1 MTRDATSGFRLG
13 IYVCAAGGDRMTAAG
28 ARIISVNVGA
38 PRLVC
43 WRNRDVLTSIFK
55 EPVAGRI
62 AVHGIN
68 LAGDDQADRSVHGGP
83 DKAVYA
89 YAQEDLD
96 WWSDGLGV
104 PLPPGAFGENITVAG
119 VAVTEAVIGE
129 RWRVNDV
136 LLEVCAP
143 RTPCY
148 KLGIRMGEDGFP
160 RLFAA
165 AGRPGAYL
173 RILAAGSIAAG
184 DALIVEHRPSHGVT
198 VQAVA
203 DAYHRDHS
211 RAAEL
216 LAAPELPGN
225 WQAWARALLARRH
238 PSRSGTS
245 AHPA

>member
-1 MTRDATSGFRLG
+1 MEISG
-13 IYVCAAGGDRMTAAG
+13 VQMTAPG
-28 ARIISVNVGA
+28 ARVVSVNVGA
-38 PRLVC
+38 PQLVR
-43 WRNRDVLTSIFK
+43 WRNRDVMTSIFK

-62 AVHGIN
+62 AVQGVGLIV
-68 LAGDDQADRSVHGGP
+68 AGDDQADRSMHGGQ

-89 YAQEDLD
+89 YAREDLN
-96 WWSDGLGV
+96 WWSDDLGV
-104 PLPPGAFGENITVAG
+104 PLSPGAFGENITVAG
-119 VAVTEAVIGE
+119 VAVTEAVVGE

-148 KLGIRMGEDGFP
+148 KLGIRMGADGFP
-160 RLFAA
+160 RRFAA

-173 RILAAGSIAAG
+173 RILAAGTIAAG

-216 LAAPELPGN
+216 LAAPELPEN
-225 WQAWARALLARRH
+225 WQAWARTLLARRH
-238 PSRSGTS
+238 PSRTGTS
-245 AHPA
+245 ARPA

>member
-1 MTRDATSGFRLG
+1 
-13 IYVCAAGGDRMTAAG
+13 MTAAD
-28 ARIISVNVGA
+28 ARIVSVNVGA
-38 PRLVC
+38 PRLVR
-43 WRNRDVLTSIFK
+43 WRDRDVLTSIFK
-55 EPVAGRI
+55 DPVAGRV
-62 AVHGIN
+62 AVHGVN

-89 YAQEDLD
+89 YAQDDLE
-96 WWSDGLGV
+96 WWSDRLGV
-104 PLPPGAFGENITVAG
+104 PLGPAAFGENLTVAG
-119 VAVTEAVIGE
+119 VAVTDAVIGE

-173 RILAAGSIAAG
+173 RILAAGTVAAG

-225 WQAWARALLARRH
+225 WQAWARALVARRR
-238 PSRSGTS
+238 PSRTGIS
-245 AHPA
+245 ARPA